1 MTPGEKQRTGV
12 DNIADNWRNVVIC
25 RHRCDARGHAIH
37 RGGFSF
43 PLEVEDGE
51 LRRFAANAIL
61 VIASVTLTLVAADI
75 VMRMFSS
82 VSPRSGKFEP
92 TPPGHQLLT
101 TRTATMA
108 PHYHGLLKG
117 RDFDEI
123 PIETNRL
130 GFRDSD
136 YDLDAL
142 AGQRP
147 VVFLGDSYIFGWGVE
162 RSERIS
168 ERLADKLRAEGDDV
182 PVLNMGLW
190 GSGTYQAIDVLD
202 AFARRSNPRL
212 VVLGFFIGND
222 FLDNLAAAGLPGDE
236 VAPVDDPADAL
247 KFIPLITPDLTARE
261 VLRTSPIV
269 NLVKYGLW
277 GSSAF
282 RSLFNRLDIRN
293 DRIQLYAPG
302 SSESDEALYGPTLQA
317 LTTFVERARELQVPV
332 IVLLI
337 PDHLQALDPQLFEDY
352 DRTRPQRIL
361 AGHLESIGVDVID
374 LLPAFRDA
382 TDPQA
387 LYFREDKHWSA
398 PGHELAA
405 GILFDK
411 IRSASGSK
419 ASAQ

>member
-1 MTPGEKQRTGV
+1 M
-12 DNIADNWRNVVIC
+12 
-25 RHRCDARGHAIH
+25 
-37 RGGFSF
+37 
-43 PLEVEDGE
+43 
-51 LRRFAANAIL
+51 RRFAANTIL
-61 VIASVTLTLVAADI
+61 VIASVSLTLIAADI

-82 VSPRSGKFEP
+82 VSPRSGKFDP
-92 TPPGHQLLT
+92 APPGHQLLT

-108 PHYHGLLKG
+108 PNYHGSLKG

-130 GFRDSD
+130 GFRDAD
-136 YDLDAL
+136 HDLDAL

-147 VVFLGDSYIFGWGVE
+147 VVFLGDSYIFGWGV
-162 RSERIS
+162 RRDERIS
-168 ERLADKLRAEGDDV
+168 ERIAERLRAAGDAV

-212 VVLGFFIGND
+212 VILGFFIGND
-222 FLDNLAAAGLPGDE
+222 FLDNIAAAHVPADK
-236 VAPVDDPADAL
+236 VTHVDDPADLL
-247 KFIPLITPDLTARE
+247 KFIPLITPGLTARE
-261 VLRTSPIV
+261 ILRTSPIV

-282 RSLFNRLDIRN
+282 RTLFNGLDIRN

-302 SSESDEALYGPTLQA
+302 SHEADEALYGPTLKA
-317 LTTFVERARELQVPV
+317 LTAFVERARELQVPV
-332 IVLLI
+332 VVLLI

-352 DRTRPQRIL
+352 DGTRPQRIL
-361 AGHLESIGVDVID
+361 VEHLEDIGVDVID

-382 TDPQA
+382 PDPQA

-398 PGHELAA
+398 SGHELAA
-405 GILFDK
+405 GILFDR
-411 IRSASGSK
+411 IRSVSESRASGR
-419 ASAQ
+419 